1 LETKIIAHR
10 GSSNKAP
17 ENTEVS
23 FRQAVNDKADG
34 VEFDVHL
41 TADKEVVVIHD
52 EKIDRTSNQSG
63 YVKDYTLKELKR
75 FDFGSYFAKRFKDQ
89 SILSLEETLDIVQNM
104 ELINIEIKKGY
115 GINQGIEKKIVEII
129 KGKGLLDKVLIS
141 SFNHDSLKIIKDI
154 DSKIKTAALLFA
166 RLHKPWQYAKNLG
179 CDYLHLYYKLLD
191 KEIIDSCHKKN
202 VKVNTFTVNDM
213 ADMQKLIYINVDGI
227 ITDYPMEALKLLEEV
242 NS

>member
-1 LETKIIAHR
+1 MVTKIIAHR

-17 ENTEVS
+17 ENTETS
-23 FRQAVNDKADG
+23 FRQAVKDKADG

-41 TADKEVVVIHD
+41 TVDKEVVVIHD

-63 YVKDYTLKELKR
+63 YIKDYTLQELKK
-75 FDFGSYFAKRFKDQ
+75 FDFGSYFAKKFKDQ
-89 SILSLEETLDIVQNM
+89 SILTLAETLDIVQNM

-115 GINQGIEKKIVEII
+115 GINQGIEREIVEII
-129 KGKGLLDKVLIS
+129 KEKDLLDKVLIS

-166 RLHKPWQYAKNLG
+166 RLHKPWQYAENLG
-179 CDYLHLYYKLLD
+179 CEYLHLYYKLLNP
-191 KEIIDSCHKKN
+191 EIIKICHKN
-202 VKVNTFTVNDM
+202 NIKVNTFTVNELVDM
-213 ADMQKLIYINVDGI
+213 KKLIYINVDGI
-227 ITDYPMEALKLLEEV
+227 ITDYPLKALKLLKEM